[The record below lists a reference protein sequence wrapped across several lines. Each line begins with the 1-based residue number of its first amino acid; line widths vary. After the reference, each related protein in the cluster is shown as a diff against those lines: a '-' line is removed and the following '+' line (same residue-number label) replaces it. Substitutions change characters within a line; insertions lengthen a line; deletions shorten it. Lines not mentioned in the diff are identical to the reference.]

1 MTSRGASFIIAE
13 YENGSS
19 TTTKNCAVRGRHDNK
34 DTEQKKCPPTED
46 GHNPRSGQETQNPV
60 RCAARDT
67 PSAITHI
74 GCVYADGPSI
84 RTQCDLT
91 MTQIKR
97 ASIYWE
103 HLRMGWVHRGK
114 KKARWLSGLQ
124 TIFLE
129 ENSGDRCHY
138 GAARYAR
145 PMMNCDTCHHPG

>member
-1 MTSRGASFIIAE
+1 MPA
-13 YENGSS
+13 
-19 TTTKNCAVRGRHDNK
+19 C
-34 DTEQKKCPPTED
+34 ED

-84 RTQCDLT
+84 GTQCDLT
-91 MTQIKR
+91 MTQIKL
-97 ASIYWE
+97 ASLLWE
-103 HLRMGWVHRGK
+103 HSRMGLVDQGE

-129 ENSGDRCHY
+129 ENSGDRSNY
-138 GAARYAR
+138 AAVRYICL
-145 PMMNCDTCHHPG
+145 MINFHTCYQLA

>member
-1 MTSRGASFIIAE
+1 MVQAQQQRIVRCVADATIRIR
-13 YENGSS
+13 NK
-19 TTTKNCAVRGRHDNK
+19 KNARLVK
-34 DTEQKKCPPTED
+34 D

-74 GCVYADGPSI
+74 GCVYADEPSI
-84 RTQCDLT
+84 GTQCDLT
-91 MTQIKR
+91 MTQIKPL
-97 ASIYWE
+97 SLLWE
-103 HLRMGWVHRGK
+103 HSRMGWVDQGK

-138 GAARYAR
+138 VAARYIR
-145 PMMNCDTCHHPG
+145 PMMNFDTCHHPR